1 MEVQLKI
8 RPGAKLHGTLPFF
21 CFFVCKFARIR
32 RTKWRSRDTPASSC
46 RLKFTSGIRYV
57 QRRFLFFFFFAAV
70 PTRDRCDLQEEPKKV
85 RFDYDLFLHLEGHP
99 PVNHL
104 RCEKLTFN
112 NPTEEFRR
120 KLLRAGGVGG
130 GLSPF
135 FFFLSSTPSVPD
147 SLHFYL
153 PAHRRPL
160 SSAGF
165 YDPRA
170 KCSVFTLPARLF
182 GAFKGKA
189 TTFPLGNRRAIEK
202 PHLTSPHL
210 ARTQC
215 RPKMT
220 WSMRNGANNFSRL
233 FFKTATGSAQTHLG
247 GLKGKISIV
256 QK

>member
-130 GLSPF
+130 GLPPF
-135 FFFLSSTPSVPD
+135 FFF
-147 SLHFYL
+147 FCL
-153 PAHRRPL
+153 PRHPFRTASIFICRPTE
-160 SSAGF
+160 
-165 YDPRA
+165 DPCRLQ
-170 KCSVFTLPARLF
+170 VFTTPELSALCLLCLH
-182 GAFKGKA
+182 AFSEPSKA
-189 TTFPLGNRRAIEK
+189 K
-202 PHLTSPHL
+202 PPHSRSGIVEQSKSLTSPHL
-210 ARTQC
+210 ARTHAMSTENDLVNEKRC
-215 RPKMT
+215 
-220 WSMRNGANNFSRL
+220 
-233 FFKTATGSAQTHLG
+233 
-247 GLKGKISIV
+247 
-256 QK
+256 